1 MDQVNEN
8 GSLDFPLCHWE
19 LVYEHRLKENPTNLS
34 HNILPLYSQVCS
46 PLNFLLI
53 NVGDKE
59 IHISNFVLAIQ
70 RINMKPTKRM
80 EVIVIKNQLD
90 SYRITFLPNT
100 RTVVIALC
108 TANSKQ

>member
-19 LVYEHRLKENPTNLS
+19 LVYEHRLKENPANLS
-34 HNILPLYSQVCS
+34 HNILALYSQVCR
-46 PLNFLLI
+46 PLNFLRI

-59 IHISNFVLAIQ
+59 IHIDNFIFRIQ
-70 RINMKPTKRM
+70 RINMKPAKRM
-80 EVIVIKNQLD
+80 EVIIIKNQLD
-90 SYRITFLPNT
+90 NYRITFQPNK
-100 RTVVIALC
+100 RTVLIALC